1 MKKIKNLPKKISVF
15 PLSNFIIFP
24 KTSVPLNIFEPRYIE
39 MINDSMKSDRIIGM
53 IQPKKTGE
61 LKKPDLHNVG
71 CAGKIT
77 SFNETEDG
85 RYLIILNGI
94 CRFKIMGEIDNGN
107 LYRECSVKYDDY
119 STDLVEKSDEIK
131 FSDLRLIFQNLKG
144 LFKKQGYEIN
154 WKEIE
159 KQSLDQTINTLSMA
173 SPFSL
178 EEKQVLLESKDLNI
192 RKEKLEEILN
202 TYILDN
208 LDAKVK
214 IINKPSSIR
223 NVSEKLYSEKYIR
236 FMPNTIFTQNI
247 KQIKKFLEKN
257 KKIILKPIHSF
268 SGNDIHLL
276 DRFNPKLIKRYINK
290 HGHIMCQKYLP
301 KISNGD
307 KRVFLIN
314 GKVVGAISRVPKK
327 GSFLSNMSKGAMPI
341 KTKLTKIENKV
352 SKILAKDLKKEKIFF
367 AGIDFIDQKLNGDI
381 NVTSPTGLKT
391 LYELTKINLAKTFWK
406 NLKA

>member
-1 MKKIKNLPKKISVF
+1 MNCMINKIVAIQGNHPSSLNPLTDTSIFLANEIQNKKYKIFYYEPKNLSIINSKVIAEGFFIQFNYNQKKF
-15 PLSNFIIFP
+15 YKII
-24 KTSVPLNIFEPRYIE
+24 
-39 MINDSMKSDRIIGM
+39 
-53 IQPKKTGE
+53 KKQK
-61 LKKPDLHNVG
+61 LDLAK
-71 CAGKIT
+71 C
-77 SFNETEDG
+77 
-85 RYLIILNGI
+85 RYLLI
-94 CRFKIMGEIDNGN
+94 RQDPPFN
-107 LYRECSVKYDDY
+107 LEYI
-119 STDLVEKSDEIK
+119 ST
-131 FSDLRLIFQNLKG
+131 
-144 LFKKQGYEIN
+144 
-154 WKEIE
+154 
-159 KQSLDQTINTLSMA
+159 
-173 SPFSL
+173 
-178 EEKQVLLESKDLNI
+178 
-192 RKEKLEEILN
+192 

-391 LYELTKINLAKTFWK
+391 LYDLTKINLAKTFWK